1 MVDLKGESGLPRRH
15 CGCLLA
21 ITGGL
26 LYRFGGVVVVM
37 GFAILFFQEV
47 NPIGRSV
54 VKKVGEYPVGGPE
67 PAKFLIP

>member
-26 LYRFGGVVVVM
+26 LYRFGGIVVVM
-37 GFAILFFQEV
+37 GFTILFFEEV
-47 NPIGRSV
+47 DPVGRSV
-54 VKKVGEYPVGGPE
+54 VEEVGEYTVGCPE